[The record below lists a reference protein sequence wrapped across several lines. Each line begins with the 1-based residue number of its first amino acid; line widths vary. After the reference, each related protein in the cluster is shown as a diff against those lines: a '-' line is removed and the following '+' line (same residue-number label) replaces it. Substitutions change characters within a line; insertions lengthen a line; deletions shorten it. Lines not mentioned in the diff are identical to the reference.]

1 MTNPLQGKRVVL
13 GVTGSIACYK
23 AVDLASK
30 MTQLGAKIDVVMT
43 DSAAKFVSP
52 LTFRSITHRPVLTD
66 LFDPVSDSGIYHIS
80 LAERADVVVI
90 APATA
95 NFIAKAAAGLADDA
109 LGAVALAANAPMLI
123 APAMDGHMYENPA
136 TQENLQ
142 KLRERNV
149 YIAGPAFGRLASGIS
164 GSGRLIETPQLLGHV
179 ALVLG
184 REGDLAGWKIVVSAG
199 GTREAIDPVRFI
211 TNRSSGKMGYAVAE
225 AARDRG
231 AAVSLVAAPTG
242 LLDPVGVA
250 VTRVSS
256 AHDMRRALMTECHDA
271 DVLVMAAAVSDW
283 RPRTTALQKLKK
295 APSEHWSI
303 DLIRTPDII
312 AEIDSAHLVKIGFA
326 AETECILSNAR
337 AKIQS
342 KGLDLIAAND
352 VTAESSG
359 FEADTNQ
366 VTLIDRDGC
375 VEELP
380 ILDKYEVGHRILD
393 RALQLMKRS

>member
-1 MTNPLQGKRVVL
+1 MTNPFQDKRVVL

-30 MTQLGAKIDVVMT
+30 MTQRGAKVDVVMT

-52 LTFRSITHRPVLTD
+52 LTFRSITHRPVVTD
-66 LFDPVSDSGIYHIS
+66 LFDPASDAAIHHIS
-80 LAERADVVVI
+80 VAERADVVVI

-109 LGAVALAANAPMLI
+109 VGAVVLAANAPVMI
-123 APAMDGHMYENPA
+123 APAMDGNMYENPA

-142 KLRERNV
+142 KLRERNE
-149 YIAGPAFGRLASGIS
+149 YIAGPASGRLASGLS
-164 GSGRLIETPQLLGHV
+164 GSGRLIETPELLGHL

-184 REGDLAGWKIVVSAG
+184 RGGDLAGRKIVVSAG

-225 AARDRG
+225 SARDRG
-231 AAVSLVAAPTG
+231 ASVSLVAAPTS
-242 LLDPVGVA
+242 LPDPVGVA
-250 VTRVSS
+250 VTHVSS
-256 AHDMRRALMTECHDA
+256 AHDMRQALMTECEDA

-283 RPRTTALQKLKK
+283 RPGTTAPQKIKK
-295 APSEHWSI
+295 GPSEHWSI
-303 DLIRTPDII
+303 DLIRTPDIV
-312 AEIDSAHLVKIGFA
+312 AEIGHARLVKIGFA

-337 AKIQS
+337 AKIHS
-342 KGLDLIAAND
+342 KGLDLIVAND

-366 VTLIDRDGC
+366 VTLLDKDGR

-380 ILDKYEVGHRILD
+380 ILDKYDVGRRILD
-393 RALQLMKRS
+393 NALQFMERL

>member
-1 MTNPLQGKRVVL
+1 MTNPLQDKRVVL

-30 MTQLGAKIDVVMT
+30 MTQRGAKVDVVMT

-52 LTFRSITHRPVLTD
+52 LTFRSITHRPVVTD
-66 LFDPVSDSGIYHIS
+66 LFDPASDAAIHHIS
-80 LAERADVVVI
+80 VAERAAVVVI

-95 NFIAKAAAGLADDA
+95 NFIAKSAAGFADDA
-109 LGAVALAANAPMLI
+109 IGAVVLAANAPVMI
-123 APAMDGHMYENPA
+123 APAMDGNMYENPA

-149 YIAGPAFGRLASGIS
+149 YVAGPASGRLASGLS
-164 GSGRLIETPQLLGHV
+164 GSGRLIETPQLLGHI

-184 REGDLAGWKIVVSAG
+184 KGGDLAGRKIVVSAG

-225 AARDRG
+225 SARDRG
-231 AAVSLVAAPTG
+231 ASVSLVAAPTS
-242 LLDPVGVA
+242 LPDPVGVA
-250 VTRVSS
+250 MTHVSN
-256 AHDMRRALMTECHDA
+256 AHDMRQALMTECDDA

-283 RPRTTALQKLKK
+283 RPRTTAPQKIKK
-295 APSEHWSI
+295 GQSEHWSI
-303 DLIRTPDII
+303 DLIQTPDIL
-312 AEIDSAHLVKIGFA
+312 AEIDHARLVKIGFA
-326 AETECILSNAR
+326 AETECILSNAQ

-342 KGLDLIAAND
+342 KGLDLIVAND

-366 VTLIDRDGC
+366 VTLLDKNGR

-380 ILDKYEVGHRILD
+380 ILDKYEVGRRILD
-393 RALQLMKRS
+393 RALQFMEHL

>member
-1 MTNPLQGKRVVL
+1 MTNPLQDKRVVL

-30 MTQLGAKIDVVMT
+30 MTQRGAKVDVVMT

-52 LTFRSITHRPVLTD
+52 LTFGSITHRPVVTD
-66 LFDPVSDSGIYHIS
+66 LFDPASDASIHHIS
-80 LAERADVVVI
+80 VAERADVVVI

-95 NFIAKAAAGLADDA
+95 NFIAKSAAGLADDA
-109 LGAVALAANAPMLI
+109 VGAVVLAANAPVMI
-123 APAMDGHMYENPA
+123 APAMDGNMYDNPA

-149 YIAGPAFGRLASGIS
+149 YVAGPASGRLASGLS
-164 GSGRLIETPQLLGHV
+164 GSGRLIETPQLLGHI

-184 REGDLAGWKIVVSAG
+184 RGGDLAGRKIVVSAG

-225 AARDRG
+225 SARDRG
-231 AAVSLVAAPTG
+231 ASVSLIAAPTS
-242 LLDPVGVA
+242 LPDPVGVA
-250 VTRVSS
+250 MTHVSS
-256 AHDMRRALMTECHDA
+256 AHDMRQALMTECDDA
-271 DVLVMAAAVSDW
+271 DVLIMAAAVSDW
-283 RPRTTALQKLKK
+283 RPGTTAPQKIKK
-295 APSEHWSI
+295 RPSEHWSI
-303 DLIRTPDII
+303 DLIQTPDIL
-312 AEIDSAHLVKIGFA
+312 AEIDHARLVKIGFA
-326 AETECILSNAR
+326 AETECIFSNAQ

-342 KGLDLIAAND
+342 KGLDLIVAND

-366 VTLIDRDGC
+366 VTLLDKNGL

-380 ILDKYEVGHRILD
+380 ILDKYEVGRRILD
-393 RALQLMKRS
+393 KALQFMEHL

>member
-1 MTNPLQGKRVVL
+1 MTNPLQDKRVVL

-30 MTQLGAKIDVVMT
+30 MTQRGAKVDVVMT

-52 LTFRSITHRPVLTD
+52 LTFRSITHRPVVTD
-66 LFDPVSDSGIYHIS
+66 LFDPASDAAIHHIS
-80 LAERADVVVI
+80 VAERADVVVI

-95 NFIAKAAAGLADDA
+95 NFIAKSAAGLADDA
-109 LGAVALAANAPMLI
+109 VGAVVLAANAPVMI
-123 APAMDGHMYENPA
+123 APAMDGNMYQNPA

-149 YIAGPAFGRLASGIS
+149 YVAGPASGRLASGLS
-164 GSGRLIETPQLLGHV
+164 GKGRLIETPELLGHI

-184 REGDLAGWKIVVSAG
+184 RGGDLVGRKIVVSAG

-225 AARDRG
+225 SARDRG
-231 AAVSLVAAPTG
+231 ASVSLVAAPTS
-242 LLDPVGVA
+242 LPDPVGVA
-250 VTRVSS
+250 MTHVSS
-256 AHDMRRALMTECHDA
+256 AHDMRQALMTECDDA

-283 RPRTTALQKLKK
+283 RPGTTAPQKIKK
-295 APSEHWSI
+295 GPSEHWSI
-303 DLIRTPDII
+303 DLIQTPDIL
-312 AEIDSAHLVKIGFA
+312 AEIDHARLVKIGFA
-326 AETECILSNAR
+326 AETECILSNAQ

-342 KGLDLIAAND
+342 KGLDLIVAND

-366 VTLIDRDGC
+366 VTLLDKNGL

-380 ILDKYEVGHRILD
+380 ILDKYEVGRRILD
-393 RALQLMKRS
+393 RALQFMERL

>member
-1 MTNPLQGKRVVL
+1 MTNPLQDKHVVL

-30 MTQLGAKIDVVMT
+30 MTQRGAKVDVVMT

-52 LTFRSITHRPVLTD
+52 LTFRSITHRPVVTD
-66 LFDPVSDSGIYHIS
+66 LFDPASDAAIHHIS
-80 LAERADVVVI
+80 VAERADVVVI

-95 NFIAKAAAGLADDA
+95 NFIAKSAAGLADDA
-109 LGAVALAANAPMLI
+109 VGAVVLAANAPVMI
-123 APAMDGHMYENPA
+123 APAMDGNMYDNPA

-149 YIAGPAFGRLASGIS
+149 CVAGPASGRLASGLS
-164 GSGRLIETPQLLGHV
+164 GSGRLIETPQLLGHI

-184 REGDLAGWKIVVSAG
+184 RRGDLAGRKIVVSAG

-225 AARDRG
+225 SARDRG
-231 AAVSLVAAPTG
+231 ASVSLVAAPTS
-242 LLDPVGVA
+242 LPDPVGVA
-250 VTRVSS
+250 MTHVSN
-256 AHDMRRALMTECHDA
+256 AHDMRQALMTECDDA

-283 RPRTTALQKLKK
+283 RPRATAPQKIKK
-295 APSEHWSI
+295 GPSEHWSI
-303 DLIRTPDII
+303 DLIQTPDIL
-312 AEIDSAHLVKIGFA
+312 AEIDHARLVKIGFA
-326 AETECILSNAR
+326 AETECILSNAQ
-337 AKIQS
+337 AKIQT
-342 KGLDLIAAND
+342 KGLDLIVAND

-366 VTLIDRDGC
+366 VTLLDKNGR

-380 ILDKYEVGHRILD
+380 VLDKYEVGRRILD
-393 RALQLMKRS
+393 RALQFMEHL

>member
-1 MTNPLQGKRVVL
+1 MTDPLQGKRVIL

-30 MTQLGAKIDVVMT
+30 MTQRGAKIDVVMT

-66 LFDPVSDSGIYHIS
+66 LFDPASDSGIHHIS
-80 LAERADVVVI
+80 LAERADIVVI

-95 NFIAKAAAGLADDA
+95 NFIAKATAGLADDA
-109 LGAVALAANAPMLI
+109 VGAIVLAANAPMVI

-136 TQENLQ
+136 TQENLR

-164 GSGRLIETPQLLGHV
+164 GSGRLIETPQLLGHI

-184 REGDLAGWKIVVSAG
+184 RQGDLAGRKIVVSAG

-231 AAVSLVAAPTG
+231 ATVSLVAAPTS
-242 LLDPVGVA
+242 LPDPVGVT

-256 AHDMRRALMTECHDA
+256 AQDMRQSLMTECHDA

-283 RPRTTALQKLKK
+283 RPRTTAPQKLKK
-295 APSEHWSI
+295 GTSEHWSI

-312 AEIDSAHLVKIGFA
+312 AEIDHAPLVKIGFA

-342 KGLDLIAAND
+342 KGLDLIVAND

-366 VTLIDRDGC
+366 VTLIDRNGC
-375 VEELP
+375 AEEIP

-393 RALQLMKRS
+393 RALQLMERS

>member
-30 MTQLGAKIDVVMT
+30 MTQRGAKVDVVMT

-52 LTFRSITHRPVLTD
+52 LTFRSITHRPVVTD
-66 LFDPVSDSGIYHIS
+66 LFDPASDSAINHIS
-80 LAERADVVVI
+80 VAERADIVVI

-109 LGAVALAANAPMLI
+109 VGATVLAANAPVMI

-149 YIAGPAFGRLASGIS
+149 YVAGPASGRLASGLS
-164 GSGRLIETPQLLGHV
+164 GSGRLIETPQLLGHI

-184 REGDLAGWKIVVSAG
+184 REGDLAGRKIVVSAG

-231 AAVSLVAAPTG
+231 ASVFLVAAPTN
-242 LLDPVGVA
+242 LPDPVGVA

-256 AHDMRRALMTECHDA
+256 AHDMRQALMAECAAA

-283 RPRTTALQKLKK
+283 RPGTTAPQKVKK
-295 APSEHWSI
+295 GSSEHWSI
-303 DLIRTPDII
+303 DLVRTPDIV
-312 AEIDSAHLVKIGFA
+312 AEIGHARLVKIGFA
-326 AETECILSNAR
+326 AETERILSNAQ

-342 KGLDLIAAND
+342 KGLDLIVAND

-366 VTLIDRDGC
+366 VTFLDKNGL

-380 ILDKYEVGHRILD
+380 ILDKYEVGRRILD
-393 RALQLMKRS
+393 KALQLMERL